1 MEGVVVVDPNRAN
14 EINVSNSSNV
24 GIELEMLTLP

>member
-14 EINVSNSSNV
+14 EINVSNSRNV
-24 GIELEMLTLP
+24 AIELGMLTLP